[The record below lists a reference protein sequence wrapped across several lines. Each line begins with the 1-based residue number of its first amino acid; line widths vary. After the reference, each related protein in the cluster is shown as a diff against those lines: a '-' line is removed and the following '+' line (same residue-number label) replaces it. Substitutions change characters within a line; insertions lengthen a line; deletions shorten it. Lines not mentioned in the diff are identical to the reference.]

1 MAGNGRRYVQQVRAA
16 SAEVTRRR
24 ILDAASDLL
33 SREPAQGINLD
44 RIARESGVARSTIY
58 VAFESRTGLFRALAR
73 DFLDGQGFDRLVAA
87 ASHPD
92 AREALLGSLREGIRL
107 YAGGRDLGRALF
119 SMSCWTRTLRRRSSC
134 SSMAGPPR
142 CARWPNA

>member
-1 MAGNGRRYVQQVRAA
+1 MAEKGRRYVQSIRAA

-24 ILDAASDLL
+24 ILDAATDLL

-73 DFLDGQGFDRLVAA
+73 DFLDEQRFDRLVAA

-92 AREALLGSLREGIRL
+92 AREALLGSLREG
-107 YAGGRDLGRALF
+107 LGR
-119 SMSCWTRTLRRRSSC
+119 TQTH
-134 SSMAGPPR
+134 PPR
-142 CARWPNA
+142 HWCGVVPLVPRHGPRVLRES